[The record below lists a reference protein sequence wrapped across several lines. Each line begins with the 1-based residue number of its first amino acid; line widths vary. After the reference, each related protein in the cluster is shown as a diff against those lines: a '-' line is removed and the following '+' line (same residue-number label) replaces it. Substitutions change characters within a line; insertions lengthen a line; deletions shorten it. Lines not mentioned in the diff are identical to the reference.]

1 MKPKFVY
8 PGQYKKSC
16 LINTCWVLKLEY
28 NVIIYAYKFSFI
40 LSELYIKVHFFIH
53 DWKHWQ
59 LPIACAFMQQT
70 MTLMSHSC
78 IYVSKNWPMPLAVKW
93 SGFIY
98 RLLVV
103 HCPKILLFMS
113 SDGGGP

>member
-59 LPIACAFMQQT
+59 LPYSLCFYAADHDPDVSFMY
-70 MTLMSHSC
+70 LC
-78 IYVSKNWPMPLAVKW
+78 IQKLTNAIGREVKW
-93 SGFIY
+93 
-98 RLLVV
+98 V
-103 HCPKILLFMS
+103 HLPAFSRSLS
-113 SDGGGP
+113 